1 MSRDGE
7 TAQKEDVFMFLGSF
21 KTLFSGKNRLVLPK
35 RFRREL
41 GNEDK
46 FYIILGENGEVWGF
60 DPVNW
65 LKLVESILEIPLS
78 SNEGRVKRL
87 KLFPKAE
94 ECVLD
99 SQGRFILPQ
108 EFIENL
114 DFKEEVLIIGAGDH
128 FEIWNVDLWE
138 KQLKEV
144 EKEYA
149 RIS

>member
-1 MSRDGE
+1 
-7 TAQKEDVFMFLGSF
+7 MFLGSF
-21 KTLFSGKNRLVLPK
+21 RTYFSGKNRLVLPK

-46 FYIILGENGEVWGF
+46 FFILLGENGEIWGF
-60 DPVNW
+60 DPINW
-65 LKLVESILEIPLS
+65 SKLAEGIIRFPLS
-78 SNEGRVKRL
+78 SEEGRLRRL

-108 EFIENL
+108 EFMENL
-114 DFKEEVLIIGAGDH
+114 NFKEEVFIIGAGDH
-128 FEIWNVDLWE
+128 FEVWDLNLWRKQQE
-138 KQLKEV
+138 KFKE
-144 EKEYA
+144 EDG